1 MNELKKL
8 LVLSILVSFFTSV
21 LVSGFIVGVSNA
33 KFLDQLATIAAIPG
47 TLVQSVAQ
55 HVPSIEKAVTEGNSS
70 YAPQTTQEQAIID
83 TVKKGREAVVSV
95 IATKDLPV
103 IERQPFIQGL
113 PDDLFREFFEG
124 FGIPRQGQGTQKQQ
138 VSAGSGF
145 IVSADGMIITN
156 KHVVTDA
163 QADYTVLL
171 NDGTR
176 VPARVLARD
185 PIQDIAIMKIDRS
198 GLPFLALGDSDKIQV
213 GQTAIAIGNALGEF
227 GNTVSV
233 GVISG
238 LSRTITAQGGG
249 QSELLEDII
258 QTDAA
263 INPGNSGGPLLNLRG
278 EVVGINT
285 AVARGAENIGFA
297 IPINKAKRDIA
308 QVETQGKISYAFLGV
323 RYQIITPDLA
333 AEHKL
338 PVEYGAWVTRG
349 DASGSAITAGS
360 PAEKAG
366 IKEGDIILELNGTRI
381 TSTTPLAALIT
392 AKSVGDTISLKVL
405 SGGVEKTVS
414 VTLAERK

>member
-33 KFLDQLATIAAIPG
+33 KFLDQLATVAAIPG
-47 TLVQSVAQ
+47 AVMQSVAQ
-55 HVPSIEKAVTEGNSS
+55 RVPGTEKAVTQGNSS

-103 IERQPFIQGL
+103 IEQQPFIQGL

-124 FGIPRQGQGTQKQQ
+124 FGIPRQGRGTEKQQ

-145 IVSADGMIITN
+145 LISPDGMIITN

-176 VPARVLARD
+176 VKARVLARD
-185 PIQDIAIMKIDRS
+185 PIQDIAIMKIDRT

-285 AVARGAENIGFA
+285 AVAQGAENIGFA

-349 DASGSAITAGS
+349 NASGSAITAGS

-366 IKEGDIILELNGTRI
+366 IKEGDIILEFNGTRI
-381 TSTTPLAALIT
+381 TSTKPLAALIA

-405 SGGVEKTVS
+405 SGGAEKTVS